1 MPTISMRL
9 RRANPW
15 NVLKVITNRE
25 QKIKHIDFEIIVQDE
40 DLFRMI
46 NEVLQE
52 VEKEKGKEETG
63 KEDI

>member
-1 MPTISMRL
+1 MRL